1 MEGAG
6 DTREYVGGYDDYL
19 RQRKTFGPKKIS
31 AKGVTG
37 KGSAKDPAKPKD
49 ATKLTYKDQRE
60 LDGLPKAIAALEAE
74 IIDMNARLDDPEFF
88 KKNADG
94 FAAAAARL
102 EQAKI
107 DLLTSEERWLA
118 LEAMHEALTAGKS

>member
-1 MEGAG
+1 
-6 DTREYVGGYDDYL
+6 
-19 RQRKTFGPKKIS
+19 
-31 AKGVTG
+31 
-37 KGSAKDPAKPKD
+37 
-49 ATKLTYKDQRE
+49 
-60 LDGLPKAIAALEAE
+60 
-74 IIDMNARLDDPEFF
+74 MNARLDDPEFF